1 MGKLYVVATPIG
13 NLGDIS
19 FRAIETLKSV
29 DLILAEDTRHTK
41 VLLNHYRLDTPLLS
55 YHQHSTAHKEKQVL
69 QRLDE
74 GQTLALVTDAGTP
87 ALADPGSRLI
97 GQLRQAGHQVTPI
110 PGASAVVSAL
120 SASGFGG
127 DSFTFVGF
135 LPHKKGRQTKLA
147 EFVRLPKPIILYE
160 STHRLVKLLGEL
172 DDRYP
177 HAYVMVARELT
188 KHYEEFRSGT
198 PRQLSEHYAAHPPK
212 GEIVVIISM

>member
-19 FRAIETLKSV
+19 FRAVEVLRSV

-41 VLLNHYRLDTPLLS
+41 ILLNHYRLETPLMS
-55 YHQHSTAHKEKQVL
+55 YHQHSTAHKEKIVL
-69 QRLDE
+69 ERLDE
-74 GQTLALVTDAGTP
+74 GQSFALVTDAGTP

-97 GQLRQAGHQVTPI
+97 AQLRQVGHQVIPI

-147 EFVRLPKPIILYE
+147 EFTSLPKPIVLYE
-160 STHRLVKLLGEL
+160 SPHRLIKLLDEL
-172 DDRYP
+172 GSRYP

-198 PRQLSEHYAAHPPK
+198 PKQLFEHYTAKPPK